1 MSQNLTNIL
10 KAARQLPVK
19 EQRQLAEQLLKQSD
33 TNERL
38 DSEARKRNALSIVNE
53 TYGSIKGL
61 KRATLIRLAESEEF
75 CGY

>member
-10 KAARQLPVK
+10 KAARQLPIK
-19 EQRQLAEQLLKQSD
+19 EQQQLAEQLLKQ
-33 TNERL
+33 TGTRGRL
-38 DSEARKRNALSIVNE
+38 ESQARKRKALSIVNE

-61 KRATLIRLAESEEF
+61 RRDALIRLAEDEEF

>member
-10 KAARQLPVK
+10 KAARQLPIK

-38 DSEARKRNALSIVNE
+38 DSEARKRKALSIVNE

-61 KRATLIRLAESEEF
+61 KRATLIRLAEDKEF

>member
-10 KAARQLPVK
+10 KAARQLPIK
-19 EQRQLAEQLLKQSD
+19 EQRQLAEQLLKQTD

-61 KRATLIRLAESEEF
+61 KRATLIRLAKDEEF